1 MGVPEWFAGIS
12 EGASALQAA
21 LSDPDQALTF
31 VKDAVDMADLIL
43 PGDGLTV
50 PIGPFEIEIESVEGE
65 KDWLEPNS
73 PGSNW
78 YSDRTGDPPSPFDCE
93 RWPNSPFCQSV
104 LDTVKEGWFGIGVSI
119 SISENEICINPTF
132 TIAFFTMP
140 MGNFCYRRT
149 QPEEPEPEPETI
161 NNQDGPTC
169 TGCLKKTNELALWGL
184 YTYSRS
190 YWVYEPI
197 PTFDRMTN
205 ECKFS
210 SPQQLGIDHVGSG
223 DFGGIC
229 GPATRLPLR
238 KILQGDFDLR
248 DPDNQIQYQYY
259 VQDNAKFSRR
269 SGFQDAIAIVFDK
282 YANVTKDP
290 TRPYGVFPVS
300 TRTSDRGSDQIDY
313 YVQYFWKASDN
324 RADEI
329 SSISINSEYSASIKK
344 TPIPVTGT
352 YWDGY
357 RNVPYNCGNRYTY
370 WTNVVKRAISPAVV
384 QTAKRR
390 RPEPP
395 PLDRRP
401 EDMGCCPET
410 QDQLQWLVKK
420 LGLNRLPVAAT
431 ESITADEEKTIRLDS
446 LVELVHYGTKSTL
459 EVLGEW
465 PVKIEIRTDEGEES
479 GEIKLPNIAETL
491 AELFGLE
498 FGTSRDSDAAYAAAI
513 AGLGVSSSILS
524 TLIST
529 LDRVEALS
537 EFVGGRVK
545 PVTREFQ
552 LPFDPFADPDTTSQ
566 QKLFTPTTV
575 KTEGWENDDK
585 QVLATVVSE
594 VREKIKLLEAV
605 FVERGRPDQMINR
618 LQKLADL
625 AKGVVSASEMPEQ
638 DKSWRQ
644 SVTEL
649 ETQINTYLEA
659 NGMQKVKLN
668 IKGQMTDVEKE
679 EPKP

>member
-1 MGVPEWFAGIS
+1 MGIPEWFAGIS

-31 VKDAVDMADLIL
+31 VKDAVDLADAIL

-50 PIGPFEIEIESVEGE
+50 PLGPFEIEIESVEGE
-65 KDWLEPNS
+65 KDWLEPTA

-78 YSDRTGDPPSPFDCE
+78 YADISGEPPSPFDCE

-104 LDTVKEGWFGIGVSI
+104 LDTVKNGWFGIGVSI

-132 TIAFFTMP
+132 TFAFISMP

-149 QPEEPEPEPETI
+149 QEEPEPEPE
-161 NNQDGPTC
+161 NSEDQHGPIC
-169 TGCLKKTNELALWGL
+169 TGCLRPTRKPALWGL
-184 YTYSRS
+184 YDYTRS
-190 YWVYEPI
+190 YWVVESI
-197 PTFDRMTN
+197 PFFDRMTN
-205 ECKFS
+205 TCTMGHPHFRG
-210 SPQQLGIDHVGSG
+210 LDYVGTG
-223 DFGGIC
+223 TFGGVC
-229 GPATRLPLR
+229 PPAAGLPLR
-238 KILQGDFDLR
+238 RIIQGDFDLK
-248 DPDNQIQYQYY
+248 DPDNQIRYQYW
-259 VQDNAKFSRR
+259 VTDFPPRRFSN
-269 SGFQDAIAIVFDK
+269 SVAIVFDK
-282 YANVTKDP
+282 YANVIRDP
-290 TRPYGVFPVS
+290 SREYGVFPVS
-300 TRTSDRGSDQIDY
+300 TRTSRGGHDQLDSYI
-313 YVQYFWKASDN
+313 QYFWKASDDQ
-324 RADEI
+324 ADRVAAI
-329 SSISINSEYSASIKK
+329 RVSHWYANKLKVHSH
-344 TPIPVTGT
+344 PCTGT
-352 YWDGY
+352 YWNGY
-357 RNVPYNCGNRYTY
+357 RDVPYYCGEQKTY
-370 WTNVVKRAISPAVV
+370 GTESVRRVAAPAVV
-384 QTAKRR
+384 ATGDRR

-395 PLDRRP
+395 PLEDRRP

-410 QDQLQWLVKK
+410 QDQLQWLIKK
-420 LGLNRLPVAAT
+420 MGLNRLPVAAT
-431 ESITADEEKTIRLDS
+431 ESITADEERTIRLDS
-446 LVELVHYGTKSTL
+446 LVDLVHYGTKSTL

-479 GEIKLPNIAETL
+479 GEIKLPNVAETL

-498 FGTSRDSDAAYAAAI
+498 FGTSRDADAAYAAAI

-545 PVTREFQ
+545 PVTREFE

-566 QKLFTPTTV
+566 QKLFTKTTV
-575 KTEGWENDDK
+575 RTEGWENDDK

-594 VREKIKLLEAV
+594 IREQIKLLEAV

-625 AKGVVSASEMPEQ
+625 AKGVVSASERQEQ

-649 ETQINTYLEA
+649 ETQINAYLEA

>member
-149 QPEEPEPEPETI
+149 PEEEPEPEPPTF
-161 NNQDGPTC
+161 NDQDGPLC
-169 TGCLKKTNELALWGL
+169 TGCLPPTRKPALWGL
-184 YTYSRS
+184 YDYSRS
-190 YWVYEPI
+190 YWVVESVPV
-197 PTFDRMTN
+197 FDRMTN
-205 ECKFS
+205 TCS
-210 SPQQLGIDHVGSG
+210 MTPPQQQGIDHVGSG
-223 DFGGIC
+223 TFGGVC
-229 GPATRLPLR
+229 PPARSLPLR
-238 KILQGDFDLR
+238 RIIQGDFDLK
-248 DPDNQIQYQYY
+248 DPENQVRYQYW
-259 VQDNAKFSRR
+259 VNDFPFRRFSNCT
-269 SGFQDAIAIVFDK
+269 AIVFSK
-282 YANVTKDP
+282 FQNVVRDP
-290 TRPYGVFPVS
+290 ERKYGVRVID
-300 TRTSDRGSDQIDY
+300 TRTSSGGHDQIDSY
-313 YVQYFWKASDN
+313 TQYFWKASDDL
-324 RADEI
+324 ADRVAAI
-329 SSISINSEYSASIKK
+329 RVNSEYS
-344 TPIPVTGT
+344 TRLRPIPREITGT
-352 YWDGY
+352 YWNGF
-357 RNVPYNCGNRYTY
+357 RNVPYNCGTSNKY
-370 WTNVVKRAISPAVV
+370 WTDVVKRVVAPAVV
-384 QTAKRR
+384 ETGDRR

-446 LVELVHYGTKSTL
+446 LVELVHHGAKSTL

-479 GEIKLPNIAETL
+479 GEIKLPNVAETL

-545 PVTREFQ
+545 AVTREYE
-552 LPFDPFADPDTTSQ
+552 LPFDPFADPGTTSQ
-566 QKLFTPTTV
+566 EKLFTRTLV

-585 QVLATVVSE
+585 LVLATLVSE
-594 VREKIKLLEAV
+594 IREQIKLLEAV
-605 FVERGRPDQMINR
+605 FVERGHPEQLMGR

-625 AKGVVSASEMPEQ
+625 AKGVVSASEMPEE

-644 SVTEL
+644 TVTEL
-649 ETQINTYLEA
+649 ETQVNTYLEA

-668 IKGQMTDVEKE
+668 IKGQMTDTPKE
-679 EPKP
+679 DPKP